1 MLHREL
7 KLAVKALFMSLILS
21 CFVFAPVAHAQSAR
35 IKDLVNIR
43 GVRSNQL
50 VGFGL
55 IIGLQ
60 GTGDSATSLATN
72 AAVNSMMTK
81 MGLKPND
88 SGYANSNMAAV
99 ILTAELPPFARVGDK
114 VDVKVSAIGDAKSVA
129 GGTLLMT
136 PLRAGDSQVY
146 VVAQGSIVTGQAAGS
161 GVQVLTVGR
170 VPSGGVVERE
180 FVPQFEHEHQI
191 SLSLREQDF
200 TTSARIAE
208 TINDHFRGFFAK
220 PLNSAMVDVSI
231 PPLYFDQVVSF
242 IAEMEGLK
250 VTVDQKAKVVLNERT
265 GTVVMGADVLVD
277 KVAISHGDLSIKVGD
292 KGGKDAQSVVGLD
305 KVTIGELVE
314 TMNALGVKPTDL
326 VGVLQ
331 ALHAAGAIHADLK
344 IL

>member
-1 MLHREL
+1 MSHRGRNVQL
-7 KLAVKALFMSLILS
+7 LTILASLLLGL
-21 CFVFAPVAHAQSAR
+21 CCQTPVAAANGAR

-72 AAVNSMMTK
+72 AAVNSMMSK
-81 MGLKPND
+81 LGLKPNAT
-88 SGYANSNMAAV
+88 GYANSNMAAV
-99 ILTAELPPFARVGDK
+99 ILTGELPPFARVGDK
-114 VDVKVSAIGDAKSVA
+114 IDVKVSAIGDAKSVA

-136 PLRAGDSQVY
+136 PLKAGDSQVY
-146 VVAQGSIVTGQAAGS
+146 VVAQGSVVTGQASGS

-180 FVPQFEHEHQI
+180 FVPEFEQEHQV

-208 TINDHFRGFFAK
+208 AINDHFRGFFAK
-220 PLNSAMVDVSI
+220 PLNPAMVDVSV
-231 PPLYFDQVVSF
+231 PPLYFDQIVNF
-242 IAEMEGLK
+242 ISEMEGLT

-265 GTVVMGADVLVD
+265 GTVVMGSEVLVD

-292 KGGKDAQSVVGLD
+292 KGAKDGKSVVGIER
-305 KVTIGELVE
+305 VTIGELVE
-314 TMNALGVKPTDL
+314 TMNALGVKPADL

-331 ALHAAGAIHADLK
+331 ALHAAGAMHADLQ